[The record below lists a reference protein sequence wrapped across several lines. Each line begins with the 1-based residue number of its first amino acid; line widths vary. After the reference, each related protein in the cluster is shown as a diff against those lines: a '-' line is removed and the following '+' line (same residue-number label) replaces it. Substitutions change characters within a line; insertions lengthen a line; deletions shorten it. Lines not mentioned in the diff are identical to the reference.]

1 MRVLIADDENYM
13 LEYLKKLV
21 DWGAYGFEEVLTAG
35 GGSLARDFLEEYRPE
50 LLITDIRM
58 PRISGLDL
66 CALVEKEGYQTKTI
80 IVSGYGEFDY
90 AKQAL
95 RYGVSEYLVKP
106 ILKKDME
113 ETLERLL
120 KNNLVKKEKK
130 EESKEAD
137 GDRRS
142 LITYIKKYVYEN
154 FDKPLSLDILGEA
167 VDLHP
172 AYHSKVFKEET
183 DINLSNYIT
192 DIRMQKAAELLEQ
205 TDLKVNEIMYLTG
218 YRKSQHFTKLFK
230 EKFGATPVEYRRK
243 KQISMIEERK

>member
-21 DWGAYGFEEVLTAG
+21 DWSTYGFEQVLTAG
-35 GGSLARDFLEEYRPE
+35 GGSLARDLLEEYRPE
-50 LLITDIRM
+50 LFITDIRM

-66 CALVEKEGYQTKTI
+66 CALVEGKGYQTKII
-80 IVSGYGEFDY
+80 IVSGYGEFEY

-106 ILKKDME
+106 VLKKDME

-120 KNNLVKKEKK
+120 RNNLVQKEKK
-130 EESKEAD
+130 EESGEES
-137 GDRRS
+137 GDRKS
-142 LITYIKKYVYEN
+142 LITYVKKYVYEN

-167 VDLHP
+167 VHLHP
-172 AYHSKVFKEET
+172 AYLSKIFKEET
-183 DINLSNYIT
+183 NINLSNYIT
-192 DIRMQKAAELLEQ
+192 DIRVQKAAELLEQ
-205 TDLKVNEIMYLTG
+205 TGLKVNEIMYLTG

-230 EKFGATPVEYRRK
+230 EKFGVTPMEYRRK
-243 KQISMIEERK
+243 KQISTVE

>member
-1 MRVLIADDENYM
+1 MERFPAD
-13 LEYLKKLV
+13 
-21 DWGAYGFEEVLTAG
+21 
-35 GGSLARDFLEEYRPE
+35 

-66 CALVEKEGYQTKTI
+66 CALVEGKGYQTKII
-80 IVSGYGEFDY
+80 IVSGYGEFEY

-106 ILKKDME
+106 VLKKDME

-120 KNNLVKKEKK
+120 RNNLVQKEKK
-130 EESKEAD
+130 EESGEES
-137 GDRRS
+137 GDRKS
-142 LITYIKKYVYEN
+142 LITYVKKYVYEN

-167 VDLHP
+167 VHLHP
-172 AYHSKVFKEET
+172 AYLSKIFKEET
-183 DINLSNYIT
+183 NINLSNYIT

-205 TDLKVNEIMYLTG
+205 TGLKVNEIMYLTG

-230 EKFGATPVEYRRK
+230 EKFGVTPMEYRRK
-243 KQISMIEERK
+243 KQISTVE